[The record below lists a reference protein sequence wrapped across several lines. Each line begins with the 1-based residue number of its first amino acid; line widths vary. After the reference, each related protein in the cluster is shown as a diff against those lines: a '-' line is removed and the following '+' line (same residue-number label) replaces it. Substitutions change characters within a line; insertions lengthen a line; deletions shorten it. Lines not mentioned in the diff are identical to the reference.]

1 MSEYRK
7 LIAAVLGVG
16 SLLLVQQTGINL
28 MEQAVLLEELI
39 VGVLTAVGVWAVP
52 NRPRTQS

>member
-16 SLLLVQQTGINL
+16 SMLLVQHTGIDL

-52 NRPRTQS
+52 NRPQAQS

>member
-1 MSEYRK
+1 MGAYRK

-16 SLLLVQQTGINL
+16 SLLLVQHTGIDL
-28 MEQAVLLEELI
+28 TQQAVLLEELI

-52 NRPRTQS
+52 NDTRNV